1 MPYILIKAQVE
12 DEDAD
17 FGARSGLTE
26 EAYERLTDP
35 FQGLTALGLDDI
47 EITKVED

>member
-1 MPYILIKAQVE
+1 MPYILIKARVE

-17 FGARSGLTE
+17 FGDRTGLTP
-26 EAYERLTDP
+26 EAHERLTDP

-47 EITKVED
+47 EITRVED